1 MSLSLKESLQKLF
14 GGSKQPKLEDGF
26 VVEGPGKKEIGFFDL
41 RDAEAAKEKGVE
53 PGIYLSAFPITKEE
67 LKDEFLLHKLTFSFF
82 EKMAEVGLM
91 KSSNTRISVDT
102 QMTGFVDPEQM
113 WAFQPVVYIQG
124 QQLLIVE
131 TQQQDRDASQALLVK
146 VLSNKR

>member
-1 MSLSLKESLQKLF
+1 MRGFS
-14 GGSKQPKLEDGF
+14 GGGRRQSKPEGKF
-26 VVEGPGKKEIGFFDL
+26 TVEGTGKKEIGFFDL
-41 RDAEAAKEKGVE
+41 RNAEAAKEKGVE
-53 PGIYLSAFPITKEE
+53 PGIYLSAFPITKAE

-113 WAFQPVVYIQG
+113 WAFRPVAYVPE

-131 TQQQDRDASQALLVK
+131 TQQQDRDSSQALLVQ
-146 VLSNKR
+146 VLGNKR